1 MTRETLSSH
10 FKAGASQVE
19 ITPTAGVHLAG
30 SVGVFRPAR
39 SVADPL
45 FARAVVFEA
54 GGRRICFLGLDVTI
68 ITEEYTK
75 RIRSAA
81 ARRWAIDHDAV
92 MVHATHTHSAPAIG
106 HFLLDRD
113 FPTLPARFEF
123 LRGGN
128 GAYSDWATDRAVEAI
143 GRAIDALQPVQ
154 VGFDSAVKDGLAFN
168 RRGVTRDG
176 SAIMPWLYTHWDK
189 PLGPTN
195 IRYIEGP
202 TDPEVGVLCACT
214 EDMRIHAMLL
224 HFTCHPVNM
233 FVRATNAVAADWPGA
248 WAEYLCSYLGEEGA
262 ALILN
267 GCSGNINPWPAFEAN
282 FTPDHRRMGRALSD
296 ATRDVIEHMNFQD
309 QGVIDWRL
317 AHVSLPVREPEPE
330 QLAQAQRI
338 LAEHPTLP
346 EDDRSSGCTVR
357 DWTWAASLVSVDL
370 MRQRSPI
377 LEYEIQVF
385 RIGDCAFVGL
395 PGEPFVEGQL
405 AIKIASPAAQTYVAS
420 CCSHFVGY
428 VPTPEALTRGGHEV
442 DTSYWAKLV
451 PESLER
457 IVHQATALL
466 KEIFT

>member
-1 MTRETLSSH
+1 
-10 FKAGASQVE
+10 
-19 ITPTAGVHLAG
+19 
-30 SVGVFRPAR
+30 
-39 SVADPL
+39 
-45 FARAVVFEA
+45 
-54 GGRRICFLGLDVTI
+54 
-68 ITEEYTK
+68 
-75 RIRSAA
+75 
-81 ARRWAIDHDAV
+81 
-92 MVHATHTHSAPAIG
+92 
-106 HFLLDRD
+106 
-113 FPTLPARFEF
+113 
-123 LRGGN
+123 
-128 GAYSDWATDRAVEAI
+128 
-143 GRAIDALQPVQ
+143 
-154 VGFDSAVKDGLAFN
+154 
-168 RRGVTRDG
+168 
-176 SAIMPWLYTHWDK
+176 
-189 PLGPTN
+189 
-195 IRYIEGP
+195 
-202 TDPEVGVLCACT
+202 
-214 EDMRIHAMLL
+214 
-224 HFTCHPVNM
+224 
-233 FVRATNAVAADWPGA
+233 
-248 WAEYLCSYLGEEGA
+248 
-262 ALILN
+262 
-267 GCSGNINPWPAFEAN
+267 
-282 FTPDHRRMGRALSD
+282 MGRALSD